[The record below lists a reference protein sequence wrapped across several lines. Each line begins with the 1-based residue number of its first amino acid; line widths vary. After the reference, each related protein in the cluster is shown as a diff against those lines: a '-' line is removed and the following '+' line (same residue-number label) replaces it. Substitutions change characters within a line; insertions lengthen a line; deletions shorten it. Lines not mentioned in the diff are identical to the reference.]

1 MICIAYSDS
10 DPVSKNAA
18 EFIKREYDF
27 EDNAGRFLQ
36 DGIELLRV
44 EGSLINADYVDKM
57 GFSTVLFMRRHHS
70 SAGITSFTS
79 HSLGNWT
86 REAALGGMPKKLSVS
101 SPALMLACMRNLSER
116 APEGANK
123 VYEATHHGPFLDTP
137 CTFIEFGGSE
147 AMLSEHKSA
156 EILGQASIDA
166 AHAIADNAQ
175 DYAHSVIGIGGN
187 HYPSKFTKLAME
199 KDYAFGHIM
208 PSHSFIKDSSAWDT
222 GMIEAAIKRS
232 DQEAEFAVID
242 WKSMGSEPRSAI
254 MDKLNELGIDYERA

>member
-18 EFIKREYDF
+18 EFIKKRYDF
-27 EDNAGRFLQ
+27 EDKRGRFIQ
-36 DGIELLRV
+36 DRIELLRI
-44 EGSLINADYVDKM
+44 EGSLITADYVDKT
-57 GFSTVLFMRRHHS
+57 GFSAVLFMSRHHS

-86 REAALGGMPKKLSVS
+86 NEASFGGMPKKLSTS
-101 SPALMLACMRNLSER
+101 SPALMLACMRNLSEK
-116 APEGANK
+116 APEGTNK

-147 AMLSEHKSA
+147 AMVSNHESA
-156 EILGQASIDA
+156 EILGQASISA

-175 DYAHSVIGIGGN
+175 DYSHAVIGVGGN
-187 HYPSKFTKLAME
+187 HYPSKFTRLALE

-208 PSHSFIKDSSAWDT
+208 PSHAFIKDGNTWNTD
-222 GMIEAAIKRS
+222 MIEAAVKRN
-232 DQEAEFAVID
+232 DQEIEFAVID
-242 WKSMGSEPRSAI
+242 WKSLGSELRSTI
-254 MDKLNELGIDYERA
+254 IDKFEELGIDYERA